1 MAEHDEDL
9 ARDIGYALSR
19 SPFKI
24 TGQGIET
31 LLLIALALAVG
42 LAVLMVVWRVVAR
55 ATDDRP
61 NQPPPGSLK

>member
-1 MAEHDEDL
+1 MTA
-9 ARDIGYALSR
+9 
-19 SPFKI
+19 
-24 TGQGIET
+24 